1 MSLLRSRT
9 VRILT
14 LALTVA
20 AAAAAC
26 TPAANGLPTAS
37 GLPTALPGASAAAP
51 AAAAAGPSEAVA
63 SGAVPSGASTDPAQA
78 WPAFAACLR
87 AHGANVADPV
97 LDKNGDPQ
105 WAGEIK
111 QFMTEPVRA
120 ACQPIIAG
128 LEGQK
133 DGRNRPAFTLESELA
148 FAACIR
154 EHGFPTW
161 PDPVSTTDAGRMPE
175 GFDKQ
180 DPAVFAALE
189 ACNSVLVE
197 MTASPSPAL

>member
-1 MSLLRSRT
+1 VS
-9 VRILT
+9 
-14 LALTVA
+14 
-20 AAAAAC
+20 
-26 TPAANGLPTAS
+26 
-37 GLPTALPGASAAAP
+37 
-51 AAAAAGPSEAVA
+51 
-63 SGAVPSGASTDPAQA
+63 SGASTDPAQA

-189 ACNSVLVE
+189 ACNWVLVE